1 MRGKKKDH
9 LEITRNWSALNM
21 DKPTGG
27 ERAMPSKEG
36 GVKIILN
43 TQFSLQPNDPS
54 RRRAEER
61 FSDS

>member
-1 MRGKKKDH
+1 
-9 LEITRNWSALNM
+9 M

-43 TQFSLQPNDPS
+43 TKFSLQPNDPS